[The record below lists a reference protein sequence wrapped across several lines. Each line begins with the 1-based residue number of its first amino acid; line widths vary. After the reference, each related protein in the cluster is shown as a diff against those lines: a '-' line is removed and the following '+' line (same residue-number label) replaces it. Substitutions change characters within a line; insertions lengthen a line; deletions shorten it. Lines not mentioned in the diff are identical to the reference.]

1 MPATHAPRRTLAA
14 LLALAATAASLA
26 SCVKNA
32 ATGHSQL
39 NLMSR
44 QEEIEA
50 GSSAMPEL
58 IQSYGGKVQDPALQ
72 AYVTRVGMDLVQ
84 YTEADYKTLPWE
96 FTFLNSDVI
105 NAFALPGGKV
115 FITRGLAE
123 KMTNE
128 AQLAGVL
135 GHEIG
140 HVTAEHAD
148 KRLSEQLGVSIGAA
162 VGAAVISAAA
172 GEKNQ
177 TVAQVGSQVF
187 VTGLGVYALSF
198 SRTEENEADALGM
211 RYMTKAGYNPM
222 AQYQVME
229 ILKAASGSG
238 APPEFLSTHPAP
250 QTRMDRIKKLVE
262 TKYASTQNN
271 PQYQFYEAR
280 FQTGF
285 LDPLKKLPPPPPPP
299 KQP

>member
-1 MPATHAPRRTLAA
+1 MPRSQPCRRTLFA
-14 LLALAATAASLA
+14 LLAFAVGAVPLA

-44 QEEIEA
+44 QEEIDA
-50 GSSAMPEL
+50 GKSAMPEL
-58 IQSYGGKVQDPALQ
+58 IQSYGGIVPDAALQ
-72 AYVTRVGMDLVQ
+72 TYVTRVGMDLVQ
-84 YTEADYKTLPWE
+84 YTEADYKSLPWE

-123 KMTNE
+123 RMTNE

-148 KRLSEQLGVSIGAA
+148 KRMAEQLGVSIGAA
-162 VGAAVISAAA
+162 VGSAVISAAA

-177 TVAQVGSQVF
+177 TVAQVGSEVF
-187 VTGLGVYALSF
+187 VTGLGVYALTF

-229 ILKAASGSG
+229 ILRSAAGSG
-238 APPEFLSTHPAP
+238 GSPEFLSTHPAP
-250 QTRMDRIKKLVE
+250 QTRMDRIKKQVE
-262 TKYASTQNN
+262 TTYASTQNN

-285 LDPLKKLPPPPPPP
+285 LDLLKKLPPPPAPP
-299 KQP
+299 KQQ